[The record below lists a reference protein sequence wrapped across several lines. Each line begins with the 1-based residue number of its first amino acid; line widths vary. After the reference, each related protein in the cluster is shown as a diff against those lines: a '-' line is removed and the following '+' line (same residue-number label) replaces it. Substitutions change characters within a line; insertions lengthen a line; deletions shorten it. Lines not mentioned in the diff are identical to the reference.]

1 LELRN
6 DRGIQA
12 LRIEEVR
19 RAEEVAD
26 YLAVAD
32 LCRVISASTQ
42 TVLANSELIRR
53 VEQATRIEMPSWR
66 EIMLGSVQ
74 IWSNRLRDVPTRQ
87 VGYHKG
93 ILALQG
99 EDCYDD
105 FIGWAKCLLPQIRAA
120 GLGGAFFG

>member
-1 LELRN
+1 M
-6 DRGIQA
+6 
-12 LRIEEVR
+12 R

-26 YLAVAD
+26 YPAVAD
-32 LCRVISASTQ
+32 LCRVISTSTQ

-53 VEQATRIEMPSWR
+53 VEQAPRIEMPSWR
-66 EIMLGSVQ
+66 EIMQGSVQ

-93 ILALQG
+93 LLALQG

-105 FIGWAKCLLPQIRAA
+105 FIGWMKCMMPQIQAENV
-120 GLGGAFFG
+120 GGAFFG